1 MCEKAVKDD
10 PSSLQH
16 VPDWFVTQQ
25 QLDVCF
31 DDVELIEWYESY
43 KKRNAQKAQIKKELM
58 RVASHPSRYWDCCF
72 PEDEKKETEKLWA

>member
-16 VPDWFVTQQ
+16 VPDWFVIQQ

-31 DDVELIEWYESY
+31 DDVELIEWHEGH
-43 KKRNAQKAQIKKELM
+43 KKRKAQKAQIKKELM
-58 RVASHPSRYWDCCF
+58 RVASHPSR
-72 PEDEKKETEKLWA
+72 

>member
-31 DDVELIEWYESY
+31 DDVELIEWYEGY
-43 KKRNAQKAQIKKELM
+43 KKRKAQKAQIKKELM
-58 RVASHPSRYWDCCF
+58 RVASHPSR
-72 PEDEKKETEKLWA
+72 